1 MNKNTIA
8 TAISKFLL
16 VGFSIIIL
24 LAALIDRLVINSDG
38 ESSLTFILIIVSL
51 IITLIV
57 FLILSFV
64 KNKKMITLAPM
75 LLILLFVRMFD
86 NSSINDYFAA
96 LSGEYSLMTS
106 RYLLSLFLLSALV
119 VGIIFALKGKRWAA
133 ILSVVIF
140 SINLASS
147 INLFFSMINLNESSL
162 FANNI
167 GYMVLVELAIVLIY
181 TMLIVNFVPIIKNKS
196 EEQI

>member
-147 INLFFSMINLNESSL
+147 INLFFSMINLNESY
-162 FANNI
+162 NI